1 MGTVVSWTVGQ
12 LVGKGVRAW
21 QVEDAGARLGGR
33 DDGHKDQIIRLE
45 LVIRQSLKGVDGM
58 AQHSSEV
65 RVSKFMT
72 VDGQV
77 TGYEMTPTF
86 IDAAAT
92 AEDVDRLIKRAALEL
107 HKMMFGSG
115 PQAAV

>member
-1 MGTVVSWTVGQ
+1 
-12 LVGKGVRAW
+12 
-21 QVEDAGARLGGR
+21 
-33 DDGHKDQIIRLE
+33 
-45 LVIRQSLKGVDGM
+45 M